1 MMNLDSLNSVE
12 GQLLS
17 RVEQVTGLMKEKHE
31 QLRESGVYTE
41 YGKVYEA
48 YVELIESESEG
59 LEALKRAT
67 FLLWYEQAEP
77 SCFSG
82 VFGLSEESS
91 RRVLESLERRAEAN
105 VLDSELK
112 WMLPFYD
119 TVAEWMFAKPDLP
132 NLRAFLSRS
141 DPESWQRM
149 GLKAEDFTGRGQMG
163 EYWLSIIRR

>member
-1 MMNLDSLNSVE
+1 MNLNSLNSAE
-12 GQLLS
+12 DQLLS
-17 RVEQVTGLMKEKHE
+17 RVKQVIGLMEDKHE
-31 QLRESGVYTE
+31 QLRESGVYAE

-48 YVELIESESEG
+48 YVELIESGSEG

-91 RRVLESLERRAEAN
+91 RKVLESLERRIE
-105 VLDSELK
+105 VSMLDAELK

-119 TVAEWMFAKPDLP
+119 TIAEWVFARPDLP
-132 NLRAFLSRS
+132 NLRAFLSRA
-141 DPESWQRM
+141 DPESWQQI
-149 GLKAEDFTGRGQMG
+149 GLKDEDFENRGQMG
-163 EYWLSIIRR
+163 EYWLSIIRG